1 VRIGRGFTGREHSRG
16 GSPYSPSTG
25 LRFFADAISGAG
37 ITTLSRVRHRD
48 PASAHGT
55 AFREGIA
62 AKRRAV
68 GVFQRERFFCET
80 GDRGG
85 GCSVP
90 LPVSPSPRGDIPSMH
105 CRGRASPR
113 LDVNTLPKSC
123 LVPWHGHRANRQS
136 TARPLP
142 GGGRRRGTR
151 REVGVFQ
158 RKPFNGRRM
167 RQGRGMFHPRHRR
180 APHPRGRYPIDALPG
195 IWQSLRGLT

>member
-1 VRIGRGFTGREHSRG
+1 MRIGRGFTGREHSRG

-25 LRFFADAISGAG
+25 LRFFADAVSGAG

-62 AKRRAV
+62 AKRREV

-90 LPVSPSPRGDIPSMH
+90 LPVSPSPTGRYPMDTVSGDLAVSSRSHLTPPPKILPQPRARPPGQSPINCPPP
-105 CRGRASPR
+105 CRGR
-113 LDVNTLPKSC
+113 
-123 LVPWHGHRANRQS
+123 GE
-136 TARPLP
+136 ARNAP
-142 GGGRRRGTR
+142 GGG
-151 REVGVFQ
+151 GVPAKTVQ
-158 RKPFNGRRM
+158 RLTQETGEGDVP
-167 RQGRGMFHPRHRR
+167 P
-180 APHPRGRYPIDALPG
+180 PPPRGDSPWIQCRERRPL
-195 IWQSLRGLT
+195 LRGLT